1 MEKFS
6 AYVKTIPEE
15 LKALKQWGLFELRY
29 DEKRGKNTKI
39 PINPYD
45 GTAGKSNNP
54 STWSDFKTALYALGK
69 QERAS
74 GLAFYFANGYVGL
87 DIDHIQD
94 DLDIYWSGDPSS
106 LIKQV
111 QEMTDKTYMEISQSG
126 EGIHAI
132 FKGKIPGKR
141 RRKGQFEMYESGRF
155 FALTGNTITPGQV
168 KSLDKPAMTKLYEF
182 MFGKD
187 NIQQLHPVTQQ
198 DSPAIDLDIH
208 EILDRAYGS
217 AQGPRIK
224 LFMQGGWEKFY
235 SSHSEADMA
244 FANMLAFW
252 TGRDYDKMD
261 KIFRASSL
269 IRDKWD
275 EVHGA
280 TTYGKATLNKAINEC
295 PQIYNPKAQASD
307 GYKVYF
313 NFNKP
318 KDGKDKPEDLPP
330 RSWDDMGM
338 AQRVLDHYGDCIK
351 YLATDKDWYIY
362 NGQYWEAD
370 NKGLIEQI
378 CDNVINSLDSE
389 AINIPADATPDE
401 EDKARKNW
409 NKFKKHERSNKA
421 KNDLIKEL
429 RHHVPVLHAD
439 FDKED
444 MALNTP
450 SGWVDL
456 TNGELHE
463 HDINKMFT
471 QITGSEYSENIDCPH
486 WGEFLNETF
495 EGDLELI
502 HFIQKAVGYS
512 LTGSNK
518 EQVMFILNGNGRNG
532 KSVFLDTIQ
541 PIFGFYAKTMN
552 VSSLMVKYGQS
563 ANSDIAR
570 LEGTRFVVS
579 SEANEGARLD
589 EGLVKQLTGGDR
601 VVARKLYGQEFEFE
615 PKFKIWMAT
624 NHKPLIRGTD
634 DGIWRR
640 LVLIPFNHQVPLE
653 KVDKSLKDKLLAESM
668 GILKWAV
675 DGCLI
680 WQSEGLTLP
689 KSIANAGNDYRNE
702 MDVLS
707 EFIADCCE
715 VGPGEVSATA
725 LYENYA
731 SWATD
736 STEYK
741 MSKRKFGIEM
751 GKKFDKRKSHGNYVY
766 TGITIRTDPRLAWNK

>member
-1 MEKFS
+1 
-6 AYVKTIPEE
+6 
-15 LKALKQWGLFELRY
+15 
-29 DEKRGKNTKI
+29 
-39 PINPYD
+39 
-45 GTAGKSNNP
+45 
-54 STWSDFKTALYALGK
+54 
-69 QERAS
+69 
-74 GLAFYFANGYVGL
+74 
-87 DIDHIQD
+87 
-94 DLDIYWSGDPSS
+94 
-106 LIKQV
+106 
-111 QEMTDKTYMEISQSG
+111 
-126 EGIHAI
+126 
-132 FKGKIPGKR
+132 
-141 RRKGQFEMYESGRF
+141 
-155 FALTGNTITPGQV
+155 
-168 KSLDKPAMTKLYEF
+168 
-182 MFGKD
+182 
-187 NIQQLHPVTQQ
+187 
-198 DSPAIDLDIH
+198 
-208 EILDRAYGS
+208 
-217 AQGPRIK
+217 
-224 LFMQGGWEKFY
+224 
-235 SSHSEADMA
+235 
-244 FANMLAFW
+244 
-252 TGRDYDKMD
+252 
-261 KIFRASSL
+261 
-269 IRDKWD
+269 
-275 EVHGA
+275 
-280 TTYGKATLNKAINEC
+280 
-295 PQIYNPKAQASD
+295 
-307 GYKVYF
+307 
-313 NFNKP
+313 
-318 KDGKDKPEDLPP
+318 
-330 RSWDDMGM
+330 M
-338 AQRVLDHYGDCIK
+338 AQRVLDTYGDHIK
-351 YLATDKDWYIY
+351 YLSTDKDWYIY
-362 NGQYWEAD
+362 NGQYWQAD
-370 NKGLIEQI
+370 NTGMIEQI
-378 CDNVINSLDSE
+378 CDNTINALDTE
-389 AINIPADATPDE
+389 PINIPADATPDE

-429 RHHVPVLHAD
+429 RHHVPVTHAD

-444 MALNTP
+444 MVLNTP

-456 TNGELHE
+456 TNGELHD
-463 HDINKMFT
+463 HDIGKMFT

-486 WGEFLNETF
+486 WIEFLIETF
-495 EGDLELI
+495 EGDMELI
-502 HFIQKAVGYS
+502 HFIQKAIGYS

-541 PIFGFYAKTMN
+541 PIFGLYAKTMN

-570 LEGTRFVVS
+570 LEGARFVVS

-675 DGCLI
+675 DGCLM
-680 WQSEGLTLP
+680 WQSEGLALP

-707 EFIADCCE
+707 EFISDCCE
-715 VGPGEVSATA
+715 VGTGEVSATV
-725 LYENYA
+725 LYEKYA

-751 GKKFDKRKSHGNYVY
+751 GKKFEKVHNRAGAFYQ
-766 TGITIRTDPRLAWNK
+766 GITIKTDPRLAWNK